1 MANSSKHS
9 ETSSLKDFKDMVD
22 LLFEIAREDDDMQG
36 NKAKYLNKHIAAWI
50 YPKEE
55 LTKDVSK
62 DVSKDV
68 PQRKKHIV
76 KNVNSTSNSTLRN
89 RIPTP
94 PPEKQQSCYRCAL
107 PLYLGHA
114 GHCEGVHATCRYCG
128 TKGHVKAACGKL
140 GHLPARNYKRG
151 VPEF

>member
-1 MANSSKHS
+1 MPSSDKTLILKMANNSKRS

-22 LLFEIAREDDDMQG
+22 LMFEIAREDEDMQG

-68 PQRKKHIV
+68 PKRKKHIV
-76 KNVNSTSNSTLRN
+76 KNVNSNSNSTSRN

-94 PPEKQQSCYRCAL
+94 PPEKQY
-107 PLYLGHA
+107 
-114 GHCEGVHATCRYCG
+114 ATQ
-128 TKGHVKAACGKL
+128 
-140 GHLPARNYKRG
+140 
-151 VPEF
+151 